1 MKTSERL
8 KKIFEES
15 GKSYV
20 ELEKITGI
28 SKSSLQ
34 RYANDITDKIPVD
47 VINVIAEKLNIS
59 HLFLMGWEDGPEH
72 KSRTKVHFEIED
84 NHIYI
89 NVPLYSYISCG
100 TASFVE
106 DNIEDYIS
114 LPESLLKVNKDYFCQ
129 YAKGDSMIGENILEG
144 DLVVFEKVNTL
155 DNGKIGCFCVDH
167 NEATC
172 KKFYHD
178 KNSGIITL
186 QASNPKYE
194 PIIVTVDT
202 MNFRVL
208 GQLAL
213 VINKR

>member
-1 MKTSERL
+1 MNIHERIKLRRKSLKLSADDVAEAIGVSRATYYRYESEEVEKMPTSVLEPLARIL
-8 KKIFEES
+8 RTTPAALLGWDSQNEES
-15 GKSYV
+15 
-20 ELEKITGI
+20 
-28 SKSSLQ
+28 SKS
-34 RYANDITDKIPVD
+34 NVVD
-47 VINVIAEKLNIS
+47 S
-59 HLFLMGWEDGPEH
+59 H
-72 KSRTKVHFEIED
+72 TYV
-84 NHIYI
+84 

-114 LPESLLKVNKDYFCQ
+114 LPESLLKASKDYFCQ
-129 YAKGDSMIGENILEG
+129 YAKGDSMIGENIHEG
-144 DLVVFEKVNTL
+144 DLVIFEKVNTL

-194 PIIVTVDT
+194 PIIVTVET